1 MRSAPEPPGARGDD
15 AVATAMRAV
24 DRRGFL
30 PRAQRHVAGADR
42 PLPIGHEQ
50 TCSQPSTVVAMLRLL
65 QVHRGATVL
74 DVGSGSGWTTALLA
88 HLVGPTGEVLGVE
101 LVPEI
106 AAWGAANLARQATP
120 WAQVVPAT
128 SGTLGSPRDGG
139 WQRILVSASPDEL
152 PGELVEQLAPGG
164 RMVIPVRHAM
174 LLVERSDDGA
184 VRTTE
189 HGTYSFVPLVQD

>member
-1 MRSAPEPPGARGDD
+1 
-15 AVATAMRAV
+15 MRAV

-30 PRAQRHVAGADR
+30 PRAQRHVADADR

-128 SGTLGSPRDGG
+128 SGTLGSPREGG

-152 PGELVEQLAPGG
+152 PGELVDQIAPGG

-174 LLVERSDDGA
+174 LLVERTADGT